1 MKDYKK
7 FLEEVT
13 IKGNPGVP
21 GEDKN
26 SRGEDPYLS
35 NIENRAKR
43 RLNITPED
51 MPYRG
56 RPSRKQMELGH
67 KIGQLMQSSMQY
79 VRGKENELSELA
91 TKVFLNI
98 YQELIDRYEIE
109 VDIKI
114 IRPGRV
120 KDWMDSCEDCEPAE
134 PPKMKEIE
142 DEEVKKEIHK
152 RKIDNLVI
160 QGEAKN
166 TKHILHS
173 EEVKDGLK
181 EIYGEETAKVVFDLW
196 DETTKVADQLDWI
209 IPTEVRSQMME
220 EAPDFMAGACFVD
233 WQPKKKEEEEEEVDK
248 EEEDKEK
255 SFFAKLF
262 GKDDD
267 EIENDIQE
275 SSEETPI
282 IRARGIDFP
291 MLLHESV
298 KGLFEILSLGGLPE
312 DKRTA
317 ELSILNTGIEDEP
330 EDWKY
335 GPEIASDIRDFI
347 NLNDKVSK
355 HPNVREEVYKI
366 LIDRNT
372 MSTDDFLKLIKGIL
386 SKKEEARI
394 KVDKIIDEAIK
405 NISDYKDSM
414 DKYNQDMEKY
424 NRDMEDWKS
433 SSANVGEEGEE
444 EDDEISKIINKPV
457 ETDYSKM
464 SKSQIQELIDDA
476 LDRGDIET
484 LQKLTPFIKE
494 SLEWRIYESEINRLV
509 KNNSRS
515 K

>member
-1 MKDYKK
+1 MRNYKK
-7 FLEEVT
+7 FLEEIS

-21 GEDKN
+21 GENN
-26 SRGEDPYLS
+26 SGEDPYLS
-35 NIENRAKR
+35 NVENRAKR
-43 RLNITPED
+43 RLNIKPED
-51 MPYRG
+51 MPHRG
-56 RPSRKQMELGH
+56 RPSQKEMELGH
-67 KIGQLMQSSMQY
+67 KIGRLMQSSMQY

-120 KDWMDSCEDCEPAE
+120 EDWMDSCKDCEPAE

-142 DEEVKKEIHK
+142 DEDIKKEIHK
-152 RKIDNLVI
+152 RKIANLVI

-173 EEVKDGLK
+173 EEVKEGLRK
-181 EIYGEETAKVVFDLW
+181 IYGEETAKVVFNLW

-209 IPTEVRSQMME
+209 IPTTVRTQMME
-220 EAPDFMAGACFVD
+220 QAPDFMAGACFVD
-233 WQPKKKEEEEEEVDK
+233 WQPKKKEEEDDK

-262 GKDDD
+262 GKNDD

-282 IRARGIDFP
+282 IKARGIDFP

-372 MSTDDFLKLIKGIL
+372 MSTDDFLRLIKGIL

-394 KVDKIIDEAIK
+394 KVDKIIDDAIR
-405 NISDYKDSM
+405 NIVDYKDSI
-414 DKYNQDMEKY
+414 DKYNRDMEKY

-433 SSANVGEEGEE
+433 SSSDVTDLEDAED
-444 EDDEISKIINKPV
+444 DDEISKIVNKPT

-464 SKSQIQELIDDA
+464 TKSQLQELIDDA
-476 LDRGDIET
+476 LDSGDIET
-484 LQKLTPFIKE
+484 LRKLTPFIKE
-494 SLEWRIYESEINRLV
+494 SLEWRIYRTEINKML
-509 KNNSRS
+509 KNNNRV
-515 K
+515 

>member
-1 MKDYKK
+1 
-7 FLEEVT
+7 
-13 IKGNPGVP
+13 
-21 GEDKN
+21 
-26 SRGEDPYLS
+26 
-35 NIENRAKR
+35 
-43 RLNITPED
+43 

-67 KIGQLMQSSMQY
+67 RIGQLMQSSMQY

-152 RKIDNLVI
+152 RKIANLVI

-181 EIYGEETAKVVFDLW
+181 EIYGEETAKVVFGLW

-209 IPTEVRSQMME
+209 IPTEFRSQMME
-220 EAPDFMAGACFVD
+220 EAPDFMTGACFVD

-335 GPEIASDIRDFI
+335 GPEIAS
-347 NLNDKVSK
+347 VS
-355 HPNVREEVYKI
+355 
-366 LIDRNT
+366 
-372 MSTDDFLKLIKGIL
+372 
-386 SKKEEARI
+386 
-394 KVDKIIDEAIK
+394 
-405 NISDYKDSM
+405 
-414 DKYNQDMEKY
+414 
-424 NRDMEDWKS
+424 
-433 SSANVGEEGEE
+433 
-444 EDDEISKIINKPV
+444 
-457 ETDYSKM
+457 
-464 SKSQIQELIDDA
+464 
-476 LDRGDIET
+476 
-484 LQKLTPFIKE
+484 
-494 SLEWRIYESEINRLV
+494 
-509 KNNSRS
+509 
-515 K
+515 

>member
-1 MKDYKK
+1 MRNYKK
-7 FLEEVT
+7 FLEEIS

-21 GEDKN
+21 GENN
-26 SRGEDPYLS
+26 SGEDPYLS
-35 NIENRAKR
+35 NVENRAKR
-43 RLNITPED
+43 RLNIKPED
-51 MPYRG
+51 MPHRG
-56 RPSRKQMELGH
+56 RPSQKEMELGH
-67 KIGQLMQSSMQY
+67 KIGRLMQSSMQY

-120 KDWMDSCEDCEPAE
+120 KDWMDSCKDCEPAE

-142 DEEVKKEIHK
+142 DEDIKKEIHK
-152 RKIDNLVI
+152 RKIANLVI

-173 EEVKDGLK
+173 EEVKEGLRK
-181 EIYGEETAKVVFDLW
+181 IYGEETAKVVFNLW

-209 IPTEVRSQMME
+209 IPTTVRTQMME
-220 EAPDFMAGACFVD
+220 QAPDFMAGACFVD
-233 WQPKKKEEEEEEVDK
+233 WQPKKKEEEDDK

-262 GKDDD
+262 GKNDD

-282 IRARGIDFP
+282 IKARGIDFP

-372 MSTDDFLKLIKGIL
+372 MSTDDFLRLIKGIL

-394 KVDKIIDEAIK
+394 KVDKIIDDAIR
-405 NISDYKDSM
+405 NIVDYKDSI
-414 DKYNQDMEKY
+414 DKYNRDMEKY

-433 SSANVGEEGEE
+433 SSSDVTDLEDAED
-444 EDDEISKIINKPV
+444 DDEISKIVNKPT

-464 SKSQIQELIDDA
+464 TKSQLQELIDDA
-476 LDRGDIET
+476 LDSGDIET
-484 LQKLTPFIKE
+484 LRKLTPFIKE
-494 SLEWRIYESEINRLV
+494 SLEWRIYRTEINKML
-509 KNNSRS
+509 KNNNRV
-515 K
+515 

>member
-1 MKDYKK
+1 
-7 FLEEVT
+7 
-13 IKGNPGVP
+13 
-21 GEDKN
+21 
-26 SRGEDPYLS
+26 
-35 NIENRAKR
+35 
-43 RLNITPED
+43 
-51 MPYRG
+51 
-56 RPSRKQMELGH
+56 
-67 KIGQLMQSSMQY
+67 
-79 VRGKENELSELA
+79 
-91 TKVFLNI
+91 
-98 YQELIDRYEIE
+98 
-109 VDIKI
+109 
-114 IRPGRV
+114 
-120 KDWMDSCEDCEPAE
+120 
-134 PPKMKEIE
+134 
-142 DEEVKKEIHK
+142 
-152 RKIDNLVI
+152 
-160 QGEAKN
+160 
-166 TKHILHS
+166 
-173 EEVKDGLK
+173 
-181 EIYGEETAKVVFDLW
+181 
-196 DETTKVADQLDWI
+196 
-209 IPTEVRSQMME
+209 MME
-220 EAPDFMAGACFVD
+220 QAPDFMAGACFVA

-394 KVDKIIDEAIK
+394 KVDKIIDEAIR
-405 NISDYKDSM
+405 NISDYKDSI

-433 SSANVGEEGEE
+433 SSSDVGEEGEE
-444 EDDEISKIINKPV
+444 GEEDDNEISKITNKPA

-509 KNNSRS
+509 KNNRA